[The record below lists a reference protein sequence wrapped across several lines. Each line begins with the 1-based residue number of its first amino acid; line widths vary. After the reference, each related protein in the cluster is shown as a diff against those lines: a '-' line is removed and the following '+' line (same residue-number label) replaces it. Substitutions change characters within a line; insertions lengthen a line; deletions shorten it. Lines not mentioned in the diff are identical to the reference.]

1 MSGRTTSNKWADRD
15 ALIAALHG
23 PHNYLPTPFCA
34 NLDLD
39 ADGLR
44 RNVAYHAEQDPRPTT
59 VTVAGG
65 YGEGWK
71 LSVEE
76 HAHAVAAAVA
86 GARGRMPVMAGVI
99 GGYQISLQQAANA
112 QKAGADALLIFPPRG
127 EHHRP
132 EGYYEFYMGTLKSV
146 SIATTILP
154 SGCHDFWPGI
164 ITRLAEL
171 ENMIGF
177 FPPGGDIDY
186 YVDVGKQVMAGV
198 AKPLLWLGENEEPT
212 VHCFPFGCNAYSTAG
227 AAFVPEAS
235 WRFFEHG
242 VAGETES
249 MNQVLKKDIDP
260 ILAIRGLP
268 SSDGLNTVKAAMEA
282 LGRAGGPT
290 RPPGTA
296 VSDADRRGV
305 VEILRNHRETKDH
318 LIADYQQV

>member
-1 MSGRTTSNKWADRD
+1 MSGKTTSNKWADRD

-23 PHNYLPTPFCA
+23 PHNYLSTPFCA
-34 NLDLD
+34 NLELD

-44 RNVAYHAEQDPRPTT
+44 RNVAYHAEHDPRPTT

-76 HAHAVAAAVA
+76 HAQAVAAAVT
-86 GARGRMPVMAGVI
+86 GARGAMPVMAGVI
-99 GGYQISLQQAANA
+99 GGYAICQQQAANA

-127 EHHRP
+127 EGHRP
-132 EGYYEFYMGTLKSV
+132 EGYYEFYRGILKSV

-154 SGCHDFWPGI
+154 SGPHDFWPSI

-177 FPPGGDIDY
+177 FPPCGDQDY
-186 YVDVGKQVMAGV
+186 YVDVGRQVMAGV
-198 AKPLLWLGENEEPT
+198 SKPLLWIGENEEPT
-212 VHCFPFGCNAYSTAG
+212 VDCFPFGCKAYSTAG
-227 AAFVPEAS
+227 ATFAPQAS

-242 VAGETES
+242 VAGETEA
-249 MNQVLKKDIDP
+249 MNRVLEKEIEP
-260 ILAIRGLP
+260 ILAMRGLP
-268 SSDGLNTVKAAMEA
+268 SSDGMNTVKAAMEA

-290 RPPGTA
+290 RPPGLGVT
-296 VSDADRRGV
+296 DADRRSV
-305 VEILRNHRETKDH
+305 VEILRSHHETKD
-318 LIADYQQV
+318 LLVTDAQRG